1 MLLGHGI
8 QRQYTRNST
17 RTFKRGY
24 VNTNPIRIKLR
35 KGGQNK
41 MLMWHHEGNQN
52 ILHEPRSILM
62 SSVTQVAQAMQTIFR
77 QANAIARQTGFV
89 QRESKLTGER
99 FVQTLVTAWLNNP

>member
-1 MLLGHGI
+1 
-8 QRQYTRNST
+8 
-17 RTFKRGY
+17 
-24 VNTNPIRIKLR
+24 
-35 KGGQNK
+35 